1 MENNGDDEW
10 LALDKLEHVLF
21 CFIVSIFVAS
31 LASLTRFSLLRRWSI
46 WIGSLAS
53 IAAGAAKE
61 AGDEIGLWHS
71 AGASSKD
78 AVADLLGAA
87 IAAVVLSAWRWWSPR
102 RSRKIKP
109 DEELEELV

>member
-1 MENNGDDEW
+1 MENNGDEW

-21 CFIVSIFVAS
+21 CFFISIFVSSIAYLS
-31 LASLTRFSLLRRWSI
+31 RFSLLRRWSI

-71 AGASSKD
+71 AGASAKD
-78 AVADLLGAA
+78 AVADLLGVA
-87 IAAVVLSAWRWWSPR
+87 IAVLVLSVWRWWSRR

-109 DEELEELV
+109 DEELEEMV